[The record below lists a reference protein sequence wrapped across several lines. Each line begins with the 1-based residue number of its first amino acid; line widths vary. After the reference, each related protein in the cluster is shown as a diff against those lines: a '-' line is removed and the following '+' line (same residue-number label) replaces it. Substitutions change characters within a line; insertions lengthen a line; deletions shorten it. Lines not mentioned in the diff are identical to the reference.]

1 MDKIKRGDE
10 PVIYSLS
17 EDDKELNSAVELAN
31 QTLEDFDK
39 ALQFSENDN
48 FALKIRYDVNDKS
61 EHIWAVNIEKIEDDY
76 FGNIDNL
83 PNSIIKIKLNDKVR
97 IEKEKISDWMF
108 SNNGKLFGG
117 FTIRVLRNRMSEIER
132 EKFDKEF
139 ILSID

>member
-1 MDKIKRGDE
+1 MDKIERGDE

-17 EDDKELNSAVELAN
+17 EDDKEMNSAVELAN

-39 ALQFSENDN
+39 ALKFSENDN
-48 FALKIRYDVNDKS
+48 FALQIRYDVNDKS

>member
-1 MDKIKRGDE
+1 MDKIERGDE

-17 EDDKELNSAVELAN
+17 EDDKEMNSAVELAN

-39 ALQFSENDN
+39 ALKFSENDN

-61 EHIWAVNIEKIEDDY
+61 EHIWAVDIEKIDDDY
-76 FGNIDNL
+76 FGIIDNQ
-83 PNSIIKIKLNDKVR
+83 PNSVTDIKLTDKVK
-97 IEKEKISDWMF
+97 IEKDKISDWMF
-108 SNNGKLFGG
+108 SKKGKLVGG
-117 FTIRVLRNRMSEIER
+117 FTIRVVHNRMTELEK